1 MRALVVD
8 ANHQLS
14 LKDVPEPAREGE
26 CRVRV
31 LMAGICGTDLQLL
44 EGYADFQGIPG
55 HEFVGIVEDAPPADA
70 NWIGKRV
77 VGEINVG
84 CGRCEW
90 CRRGVREHCTAREVV
105 GIRGRAGAFAEFM
118 WLPAV
123 NLHEVPGALGDQ
135 AAVFVEPAAA
145 ACRILEQI
153 PVNEQ
158 TSVAVVGDGR
168 LGLLVG
174 QVLAAVARTV
184 VVLGRHESKVGI
196 ARDLGLHAEIDRSSN
211 QSGNSEKRFDVV
223 VDATGRP
230 EGIRRALDLV
240 HPRGLVVLKSTF
252 HGEAPLESW
261 PIVVDEVTIVG
272 SRCGPFR
279 RGIEFLASG
288 KVRTAPLVS
297 RVAALDEYQSAFDE
311 ARRTLK
317 VLFDLGSTRPDRA
330 PRASS

>member
-8 ANHQLS
+8 ANHHLT
-14 LKDVPEPAREGE
+14 LKNLPEPTREEE
-26 CRVRV
+26 CRIRV

-55 HEFVGIVEDAPPADA
+55 HEFVGIVEEAPPGDA
-70 NWIGKRV
+70 SWIGKRV

-90 CRRGVREHCTAREVV
+90 CLRGVKEHCTAREVV
-105 GIRGRAGAFAEFM
+105 GIRGRAGAFADFV
-118 WLPAV
+118 WLPAR
-123 NLHEVPGALGDQ
+123 NLHEVPEALSDQ

-153 PVNEQ
+153 PVSEQ

-174 QVLAAVARTV
+174 QVLAAFARDV
-184 VVLGRHESKVGI
+184 VLLGRHEPKVQI
-196 ARDLGLHAEIDRSSN
+196 ARDLGLDARIDRASRR
-211 QSGNSEKRFDVV
+211 SGNSDERFDLV

-230 EGIRRALDLV
+230 EGIRRALELV

-279 RGIEFLASG
+279 RGIELLASG

-297 RVAALDEYQSAFDE
+297 RVAALREYQSAFDE

-317 VLFDLGSTRPDRA
+317 VLLDCQGL
-330 PRASS
+330 